1 MRKSNVRECW
11 RYGGSTTALS
21 RASRGSCTRRSQESR
36 VTKENS
42 RLFGRRYSW
51 AKLSNRFIAS
61 RKDPAV
67 RTCSQVKVVRLAIL
81 IGSVIRFDVHADWG
95 NFTAKWRY
103 WSIDRLNE
111 DTLPTK
117 LKRGSRELYFRRSGE
132 REGGEVYLIATL
144 CIKQDPAK
152 LNYLSRVLG
161 NIHAM
166 FITRCGHMDDHITV
180 EIGFLPLI
188 VCHPSILIWGCPRV
202 CLPP

>member
-1 MRKSNVRECW
+1 M
-11 RYGGSTTALS
+11 
-21 RASRGSCTRRSQESR
+21 
-36 VTKENS
+36 
-42 RLFGRRYSW
+42 FGRRYSW

-117 LKRGSRELYFRRSGE
+117 LKRGSRELYFKRSGE

-188 VCHPSILIWGCPRV
+188 VCHPSILSGDVPEYVYRPEVQFAALLGMCKVGGVVLARG
-202 CLPP
+202 